1 MQNENNFWATNGFLG
16 LAPPASTKGF
26 TYNTTNYTDSQVY
39 SYIWNEYLTCG
50 INEPVVTIKIKR
62 GYSELI
68 VGNDGQMGN
77 NANFNN
83 GNCNG

>member
-1 MQNENNFWATNGFLG
+1 M
-16 LAPPASTKGF
+16 
-26 TYNTTNYTDSQVY
+26 Y

-62 GYSELI
+62 GYSEL
-68 VGNDGQMGN
+68 VFGNDGNMGN

-83 GNCNG
+83 GNCLGQQGNTGVNGNNGNGNNNGQGRGNCYKRNATVQAY